1 MTTKSLPDL
10 DFLRQCLRLDAE
22 TGRLYW
28 LERPAE
34 HFVDARTQ
42 RLWNARYAGK
52 EAGSARA
59 DGYLRVTIKSPA
71 GTVRVMA
78 HRVVFALANGGPPVQ
93 HVDHING
100 RVGDNRPANL
110 REATRSQNLANRR
123 RNRGKALP
131 KGVYERGK
139 VFTAGLTFR
148 RKSVFLGSFATIEA
162 AKRAYDTAA
171 LLFHGDFARPD
182 AS

>member
-1 MTTKSLPDL
+1 MTPNSLPDL
-10 DFLRQCLRLDAE
+10 DFLRQCFRLDPD

-34 HFVDARTQ
+34 HFVDTCRQ
-42 RLWNARYAGK
+42 RQWNTRHAGK
-52 EAGSARA
+52 EAGSPTSG
-59 DGYLRVTIKSPA
+59 GYLNVTLKQPTGSTRPK
-71 GTVRVMA
+71 V
-78 HRVVFALANGGPPVQ
+78 HRVVFALANGRLPEGD
-93 HVDHING
+93 VDHING
-100 RVGDNRPANL
+100 RTDDNRPSNL
-110 REATRSQNLANRR
+110 REATRSQNMANRR
-123 RNRGKALP
+123 RNSGKSLP
-131 KGVYERGK
+131 KGVYERGE

-148 RKSVFLGSFATIEA
+148 RKSVFLGTFATVDA